1 MKDKKQLKAS
11 LAALCT
17 NVIFGFSFLFSKVA
31 LGYSHPLVILAVR
44 FTVAFGV
51 LSLLW
56 ALGVF
61 RMSFKGKAKGRIFL
75 MALAQPLCY
84 YVCELYGIK
93 LTSSAL
99 SGVIISL
106 VPVVVIILASVFLKE
121 RPTMRQVLFSALS
134 LGAIALISIMSN
146 DGAQNTIWGIVLL
159 LGAVLCASIFNI
171 LSRKESKEYSP
182 IERTYVMFFIGTV
195 GFNLIAAASL
205 GSGYITEL
213 ANAAIHIE
221 FWGAIAYLSIASSII
236 AFLMYNYSTTILP
249 PVKSASYSNLITVV
263 SVLAGI
269 FILGEILSPI
279 QLVLCAAVII
289 GVFGVNK

>member
-11 LAALCT
+11 LAALIT

-31 LGYSHPLVILAVR
+31 LSYSHPLVILAVR
-44 FTVAFGV
+44 FTVAFAV

-56 ALGVF
+56 AIGVF
-61 RMSFKGKAKGRIFL
+61 KMSFKGKARGRILL
-75 MALAQPLCY
+75 MALAQPVCY
-84 YVCELYGIK
+84 YVFELYGIK

-106 VPVVVIILASVFLKE
+106 VPVVVIILATVFLRE
-121 RPTMRQVLFSALS
+121 RPTLRQVLFSALS
-134 LGAIALISIMSN
+134 LGAIAVISVLSN
-146 DGAQNTIWGIVLL
+146 DGAQNTFMGILLL
-159 LGAVLCASIFNI
+159 LGAVLCASVFNV

-182 IERTYVMFFIGTV
+182 IERTYIMFLAGSV
-195 GFNLIAAASL
+195 GFNLIAAATL
-205 GSGYITEL
+205 GKSYVTEIIS
-213 ANAAIHIE
+213 ASVHIE
-221 FWGAIAYLSIASSII
+221 FWGAIAYLAIASSII
-236 AFLMYNYSTTILP
+236 AFLLYNYSTTILP

-269 FILGEILSPI
+269 FILGEILSPL

-289 GVFGVNK
+289 GVLGVNR